1 MKNFKK
7 IGRIYEMQ
15 DTMNNY
21 PPELLSMTV
30 GDLLDKMESMD
41 SMSSTDYESLGTL
54 LTKVTGDVL
63 AGTGYVAPAS
73 DVPTGTAME
82 PTVDGEMPA
91 EEPADD
97 LGGEEDFAAAEPAA
111 GGDEEMG
118 RAKRESIDR
127 SKSKKK

>member
-7 IGRIYEMQ
+7 IGRLYEMM
-15 DTMNNY
+15 DMSGNY

-41 SMSSTDYESLGTL
+41 TTSSQDYESMGSL
-54 LTKVTGDVL
+54 LTKVMNDVL

-82 PTVDGEMPA
+82 PTVTSSTQISPEDQAANAMAAAADTEMPA
-91 EEPADD
+91 VDFSSTDSTTGED
-97 LGGEEDFAAAEPAA
+97 LENFNF
-111 GGDEEMG
+111 
-118 RAKRESIDR
+118 
-127 SKSKKK
+127 

>member
-82 PTVDGEMPA
+82 PTVTSSTQISPEDQAANSMAAAADSEMPA
-91 EEPADD
+91 VDFASTDSTTDDD
-97 LGGEEDFAAAEPAA
+97 LENFNF
-111 GGDEEMG
+111 
-118 RAKRESIDR
+118 
-127 SKSKKK
+127 